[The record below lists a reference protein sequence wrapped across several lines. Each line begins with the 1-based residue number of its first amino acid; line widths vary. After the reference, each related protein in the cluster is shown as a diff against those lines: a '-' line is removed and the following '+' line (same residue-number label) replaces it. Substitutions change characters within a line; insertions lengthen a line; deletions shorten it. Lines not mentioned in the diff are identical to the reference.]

1 MTQSTHPS
9 IHPACRPELLLVCAG
24 YDALESDPL
33 GTMTLRP
40 EDFAAAVRMILDD
53 FGYPAE
59 RVALGLEGGY
69 DLDSEVGMPA
79 GLVATCRALVDR

>member
-1 MTQSTHPS
+1 M
-9 IHPACRPELLLVCAG
+9 CAG

-40 EDFAAAVRMILDD
+40 GDFAAAVRMILDD
-53 FGYPAE
+53 FGYPVE